1 MFIASAPLAAIAASL
16 RTDQL
21 DLFVYINKI
30 CDRIDAAEPFIQAFL
45 PEPHRRTR
53 LLAEAAALQKR
64 FPDPTHR
71 PPLYGVP
78 LGVKDVLRVDGF
90 PTRAGSQ
97 LPPQLFAGPQADC
110 VTLLRNAGAIIA
122 GKTVSTEF
130 AFFEPGPTR
139 NPHNLQHT
147 PGGSSSG
154 SAAAVA
160 AGCCPL
166 ALGTQTNGSTIRPA
180 AFCGIVGFKPSYG
193 RIPRGGLI
201 LSSMSLDT
209 IGFFTQDIAG
219 VAVVAPLLCQHW
231 HNENADIESM
241 AVLGV
246 PDGPYLEQASPEA
259 RTVFETQL
267 LQLQQAGYT
276 VRRVH
281 ALHDVEAIHR
291 RHNRLVA
298 AEMALGHR
306 DWFRAYEPLYR
317 PLTAA
322 AIREGQQVSE
332 QELMMCRAGRHAL
345 RELLASLMKQ
355 AGIDLWVCPAAP
367 GPAPEGI
374 TTTGNSNMNLPWTHA
389 GMPAITLPVGHAE
402 NGLPL
407 GLQLVGA
414 AMADEKLVAWAERI
428 AEVYV

>member
-1 MFIASAPLAAIAASL
+1 MFIVSAPLAETIAAL
-16 RTDQL
+16 QQDTL
-21 DLFVYINKI
+21 DLHVYLNEI
-30 CDRIDAAEPFIQAFL
+30 CDRIDAVEPFIHAFL

-53 LLAEAAALQKR
+53 LLAEAASLQER

-71 PPLYGVP
+71 PSLYGVP
-78 LGVKDVLRVDGF
+78 VGVKDVFRVDGF
-90 PTRAGSQ
+90 PTSAGSQ
-97 LPPQLFAGPQADC
+97 LPHKLFAGSEAEC
-110 VTLLRNAGAIIA
+110 VTLLRHAGAIIA

-139 NPHNLQHT
+139 NPHNLKHT

-160 AGCCPL
+160 AGCCLL

-219 VAVVAPLLCQHW
+219 IAVVAPLLCQDW
-231 HNENADIESM
+231 HNDDAANECIP
-241 AVLGV
+241 VLGV
-246 PDGPYLEQASPEA
+246 PDGPYLEQASSEA
-259 RTVFETQL
+259 RTAFEAQL
-267 LQLQQAGYT
+267 VQLQHAGYT
-276 VRRVH
+276 LRRVS
-281 ALHDVEAIHR
+281 ALNDVEAINR

-298 AEMALGHR
+298 AEMALMHE
-306 DWFRAYEPLYR
+306 DWFRDYEPLYR

-322 AIREGQQVSE
+322 AIREGQQASE
-332 QELMMCRAGRHAL
+332 QELMVCRAGRHAL
-345 RELLASLMKQ
+345 RDRLASLMKQ
-355 AGIDLWVCPAAP
+355 AEIDLLVCPAAP

-374 TTTGNSNMNLPWTHA
+374 ATTGNSAMNLPWTHA
-389 GMPAITLPVGHAE
+389 GMPAITLPVGHAH

-414 AMADEKLVAWAERI
+414 AMTDEKLVAWAKRI
-428 AEVYV
+428 AEVYI